1 MPVKDVVTEGLKP
14 GQQHAAERPAAMKDV
29 ALAGAA
35 GGFVCW
41 ALLLFRGGLPFGEI
55 APIPPAR
62 WLWISLP
69 LSICLGAAAAVVAVF
84 WLANTDT
91 RKRNQCLAFA
101 LVCGTVW
108 EPVLTGATQRLS
120 QEYTD
125 SKAAAAVKEAN
136 QVESAGPGKPVPAA
150 SAAAVAAT
158 LSKSVPGIQNPELKA
173 EASKSAEKMIDTLAE
188 KAAAEPAATKGLESV
203 GLAAAEARS
212 TQLVAVTVQRLDK
225 IAKDPN
231 APQSDAA
238 EAAIQKI
245 RSAAARK

>member
-1 MPVKDVVTEGLKP
+1 VSSERAASLKDL
-14 GQQHAAERPAAMKDV
+14 

-62 WLWISLP
+62 WLWVSLP

-84 WLANTDT
+84 RLANTDT

-101 LVCGTVW
+101 LVCGAVW
-108 EPVLTGATQRLS
+108 EPVLTGATRRLS
-120 QEYTD
+120 REYTD
-125 SKAAAAVKEAN
+125 PKAAAAVKEAK
-136 QVESAGPGKPVPAA
+136 QVTSARSGTPVPAA

-158 LSKSVPGIQNPELKA
+158 LSKSVPGIQNPELRVQA
-173 EASKSAEKMIDTLAE
+173 GNSAEKIIDTLAE
-188 KAAAEPAATKGLESV
+188 KAATEPEATKGLESV
-203 GLAAAEARS
+203 GVAAAEANS
-212 TQLVAVTVQRLDK
+212 TELIAVTVQRLDK

-231 APQSDAA
+231 APQSKEA